1 MTQNDANISISV
13 FCDIVEKTAF
23 VSFAFLH
30 FFVFCV
36 ITVVPIMIQTCSAT
50 QNDRL
55 NLSFVK
61 FFQRVGTKMVRYSH
75 NMAIYQVQI
84 LMINL

>member
-1 MTQNDANISISV
+1 MQIFPFPF
-13 FCDIVEKTAF
+13 FCDIVEKNA
-23 VSFAFLH
+23 FAFFASLA

-36 ITVVPIMIQTCSAT
+36 ITVVPIMIQTCSVP

-61 FFQRVGTKMVRYSH
+61 DIYEVAKKMTR
-75 NMAIYQVQI
+75 NGRKMAIFET
-84 LMINL
+84 